1 MSDSRPYQVVVA
13 VPAAAVIAEDL
24 PEAAA
29 VVELITGPDER
40 ADRRPG
46 GVIGAL
52 YGRAHG

>member
-52 YGRAHG
+52 